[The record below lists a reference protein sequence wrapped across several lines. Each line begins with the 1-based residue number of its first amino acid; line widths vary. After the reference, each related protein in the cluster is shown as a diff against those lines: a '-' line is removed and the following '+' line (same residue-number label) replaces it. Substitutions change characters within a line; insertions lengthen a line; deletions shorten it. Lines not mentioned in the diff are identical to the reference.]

1 MSKQTTHTYTCNP
14 DLSGFEAFTDHTG
27 TTVTVKINSTV
38 THEAIARAAAVLA
51 TIAAVNAA
59 EDFAFIE
66 DVCS

>member
-1 MSKQTTHTYTCNP
+1 MSKTKHTHTCNT

-27 TTVTVKINSTV
+27 TAVTVKIDSTV
-38 THEAIARAAAVLA
+38 TREAIARAAAVLA